1 MEIEVGLGAEETNV
15 TVRHVITGRRVE
27 GRSNENGV
35 FQDDWQSDEDIA
47 VRDGMASDGVE
58 RLKA

>member
-1 MEIEVGLGAEETNV
+1 
-15 TVRHVITGRRVE
+15 
-27 GRSNENGV
+27 V

-47 VRDGMASDGVE
+47 ARDGMASDGVE